1 MDVQVDSD
9 LIRAERERRA
19 WSQEHLAAAAGIGAR
34 TVQRVEATGAAS
46 YESLRAISAAL
57 EVPLARL
64 RRDAV
69 APQPADTVAAAPSAR
84 ADRPA
89 WVPPARLRVAAGWL
103 GGAAALVLV
112 AGVMVFFLLH
122 DYQKVRV
129 LRAFE
134 QWVTEPAASTASRSD
149 AR

>member
-1 MDVQVDSD
+1 
-9 LIRAERERRA
+9 
-19 WSQEHLAAAAGIGAR
+19 
-34 TVQRVEATGAAS
+34 
-46 YESLRAISAAL
+46 
-57 EVPLARL
+57 
-64 RRDAV
+64 
-69 APQPADTVAAAPSAR
+69 
-84 ADRPA
+84 
-89 WVPPARLRVAAGWL
+89 LRVAAGWL